1 MLASAVNIYREPFAQ
16 GVHHRHAHAMQAAGN
31 LVAFMVELASGMER
45 RHDHVEGIAARLM
58 RPHRY
63 PAAVIFYR
71 NAAII
76 MNAKTDGVAIAGH
89 RLVDTVVNHLGHEML
104 EALDVGAADVHIGTL
119 SHRLEAF
126 EDLDVAGPV
135 IRLAFGLGSL
145 GGLSGFFR

>member
-1 MLASAVNIYREPFAQ
+1 
-16 GVHHRHAHAMQAAGN
+16 
-31 LVAFMVELASGMER
+31 
-45 RHDHVEGIAARLM
+45 M

-71 NAAII
+71 DAAIF
-76 MNAKTDGVAIAGH
+76 MEAKADGITMAVR
-89 RLVDTVVNHLGHEML
+89 RLIDTIVNHLAHEML
-104 EALDVGAADVHIGTL
+104 EAADAGAADVHIGTL